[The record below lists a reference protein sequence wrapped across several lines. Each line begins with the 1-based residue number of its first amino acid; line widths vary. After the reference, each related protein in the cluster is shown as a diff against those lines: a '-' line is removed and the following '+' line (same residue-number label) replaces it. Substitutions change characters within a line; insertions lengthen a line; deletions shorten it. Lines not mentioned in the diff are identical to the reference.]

1 MTTIEQFEAKA
12 RQTILE
18 LDAKKRQ
25 GLLRYD
31 EEVLK
36 GKAPQGYQ
44 SAVQMGLSCRYE
56 PVYRQLCKEMELSV
70 TLDDIC
76 NWCLSTLADSSP
88 VVQRIR
94 KTGPAASG
102 QSGCSVE
109 VTIG

>member
-1 MTTIEQFEAKA
+1 MTTIEEFETKA
-12 RQTILE
+12 RQAILD

-25 GLLRYD
+25 GLLRFD

-36 GKAPQGYQ
+36 GKPVQGYQ
-44 SAVQMGLSCRYE
+44 AAVQMGLSCRYE
-56 PVYRQLCKEMELSV
+56 PVYRKLSQEKELAV
-70 TLDDIC
+70 TLDDVC
-76 NWCLSTLADSSP
+76 NWCLSTLADNSP

-94 KTGPAASG
+94 KTGPATGG